1 MSIRPA
7 TLVDLSAI
15 VRLYQALTTE
25 MAAIE
30 PMIIQPLKTDNRDYF
45 AKYIMDDNAD
55 ILVSEEEGQV
65 NGFALVVE
73 AKTEAAAE
81 IISYRL
87 SLLVDL
93 VVDANARNKGIGQ
106 RLLDEVTA
114 WSKARELAFI
124 QLNVL
129 SANAGALRLY
139 ERNDFHSVYET
150 MIKPL

>member
-1 MSIRPA
+1 
-7 TLVDLSAI
+7 
-15 VRLYQALTTE
+15 
-25 MAAIE
+25 
-30 PMIIQPLKTDNRDYF
+30 
-45 AKYIMDDNAD
+45 MDDNAD